1 MEYTALGKTN
11 FHVSRLGLGG
21 APLGGDYGDVTDE
34 QAIRVIDA
42 ALDFG
47 INFIDTAPL
56 YGGGE
61 SERRVGLALKGKRN
75 RVILAT
81 KAVVRGVPYTY
92 ENTLRSVEESLK
104 RLQTDYLDLI
114 QLHELESVSYEEAM
128 EGTIEAFLKLKREG
142 TVRAIGVNAGQL
154 NRLLPFV
161 REGTIDTI
169 QTFGRYTLL
178 DYTARDELLPLT
190 RYANVGVIHG
200 SPLCMGLLTE
210 QPAPFLYKYPDKL
223 AEGERRKQ
231 QLEFLR
237 KGKSNGLVEPA
248 MRFSL
253 ACPDIAVT
261 LTGTTS
267 VEELT
272 RNVIYCDGKGLSAE
286 DESRVLALFPGQPL
300 Q

>member
-1 MEYTALGKTN
+1 MEYTLLGKTN
-11 FHVSRLGLGG
+11 FRVSKLGLGG
-21 APLGGDYGDVTDE
+21 SPLGGDYGDTTDE
-34 QAIRVIDA
+34 QALRVIDA
-42 ALDFG
+42 ALDLG

-61 SERRVGLALKGKRN
+61 SERRVGMALKGKRS
-75 RVILAT
+75 RVVLAT

-114 QLHELESVSYEEAM
+114 QLHELESVSYEAAM
-128 EGTIEAFLKLKREG
+128 EGTIAAFLKLKQEG
-142 TVRAIGVNAGQL
+142 AVRAIGVNAGKL
-154 NRLLPFV
+154 DRLLPFI
-161 REGTIDTI
+161 REGIIDTI
-169 QTFGRYTLL
+169 QTFGRYTLM
-178 DYTARDELLPLT
+178 DYSARDELLPLA
-190 RYANVGVIHG
+190 RQANIGVIHG

-210 QPAPFLYKYPDKL
+210 EPAPFLYKYPDKL
-223 AEGERRKQ
+223 AEGERRKR

-237 KGKSNGLVEPA
+237 QGKPNGLVEPA

-272 RNVIYCDGKGLSAE
+272 QNVTYCDGRGLSAE
-286 DESRVLALFPGQPL
+286 DESRVLSLFPGQSL